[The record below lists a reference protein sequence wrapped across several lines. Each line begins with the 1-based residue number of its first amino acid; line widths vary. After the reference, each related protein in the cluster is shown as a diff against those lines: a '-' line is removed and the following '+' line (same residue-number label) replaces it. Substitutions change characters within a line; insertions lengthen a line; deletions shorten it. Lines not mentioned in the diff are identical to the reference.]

1 MEIPFSDV
9 AGFVRRLAEK
19 AGISSSRDLYSEI
32 ADVFSTLSDKDIES
46 DQTQDLIIMLSRKK
60 VISSEDGWLLY
71 RAYLSE
77 STSSKPS
84 DDGTGSGY
92 QCMISTAAD
101 REHSRIRTA
110 MRTGNKG

>member
-1 MEIPFSDV
+1 MEIPATDV
-9 AGFVRRLAEK
+9 AGFVRRLAEE

-32 ADVFSTLSDKDIES
+32 ADVFSALSDKDIES

-71 RAYLSE
+71 RAYLNE
-77 STSSKPS
+77 STSSNPS

-92 QCMISTAAD
+92 QCMISTPAD